1 MEFIVEKFI
10 TWFKGKFKE
19 WSADR
24 VSGAISAYAEY
35 LDIPQQVVSYWL
47 AGKIKSPISLEHFT
61 KLAAKYDDVYDAVG
75 LPPPSKKFQD
85 GILTLSPSRRQA
97 FVDAM
102 VEYNA
107 AISKMGIAIDSPESQ
122 QILISILDK
131 QGLNVG

>member
-61 KLAAKYDDVYDAVG
+61 KLAAKYREGYGDRWAYPVPEDQFSDINDMWQTLQDFMRRCNITQPPKIVKG
-75 LPPPSKKFQD
+75 LW
-85 GILTLSPSRRQA
+85 T
-97 FVDAM
+97 
-102 VEYNA
+102 
-107 AISKMGIAIDSPESQ
+107 
-122 QILISILDK
+122 
-131 QGLNVG
+131 